1 MLTHI
6 KIMSLAQISL
16 LSLVEII
23 GDFGLKKYSQSGK
36 YIHLLAGVVGYIGV
50 VIMLIIC
57 FKESTV
63 LLVNAAWDGT
73 SALLESIA
81 AYVFLGE
88 RFDDYSQYGGVLM
101 IVLGLY
107 LLKIPIAKKRELMKN
122 LTDY

>member
-1 MLTHI
+1 MLIHNNN
-6 KIMSLAQISL
+6 MSLAQISL
-16 LSLVEII
+16 LSLVEIV
-23 GDFGLKKYSQSGK
+23 GDFGLKKYAHSGK

-57 FKESTV
+57 FKESSV

-73 SALLESIA
+73 SALIESVA
-81 AYVFLGE
+81 AFVFLEE
-88 RFDDYSQYGGVLM
+88 RFDHFSQYGGVLM

-122 LTDY
+122 LTD